1 MNKTTTTKIPKKR
14 SQFGD
19 VVHRFSKNKGAM
31 LGLFII
37 LAFAMLALTAD
48 LWMDYENQVIK
59 ADFSMR
65 LQGPSKEH
73 IFGTDELGRDIFY
86 RVLYG
91 SRYSL
96 SIGVV
101 AVFISLAIG
110 VPIGAFAGYYGGR
123 VEMIVMRIVD
133 IFGAVPAILLG
144 LVIVASFGASTA
156 TLMLAVGVSSV
167 PQFARITRASILTVR
182 NQDFIE
188 AAKAIGES
196 ERRIIFT
203 HILPNCLSPI
213 IIQTTLRV
221 ATAIISA
228 SSLSFLGMGV
238 PAPAPEWGNMLSS
251 GRDFIRGYSYVTFFP
266 GLAIMIVVLAFN
278 MMGDGLR
285 DALDPKLKN

>member
-1 MNKTTTTKIPKKR
+1 M
-14 SQFGD
+14 
-19 VVHRFSKNKGAM
+19 
-31 LGLFII
+31 
-37 LAFAMLALTAD
+37 
-48 LWMDYENQVIK
+48 
-59 ADFSMR
+59 
-65 LQGPSKEH
+65 
-73 IFGTDELGRDIFY
+73 
-86 RVLYG
+86 
-91 SRYSL
+91 
-96 SIGVV
+96 V